1 MSDPAWHNGLLP
13 NIPAFLKFILT
24 LLPFFIQQ
32 IHEILCA
39 RNNFRNSSVKK
50 IKALLLQNLTCYSLR
65 SVQQNK
71 PALITF
77 RIKVLRQQPI
87 SIQRKLKLQRGY
99 WLARKAWVL
108 EANRPSFEN
117 SNSGLLNLGKELCC
131 RESDTT
137 WRLNNKKSWASNLP
151 ALSLG
156 FLICKGRIPRPSQ
169 SCCRDNGVSA
179 YSARHR
185 CLLARHA
192 RPSQCGLCLAL

>member
-1 MSDPAWHNGLLP
+1 MQTLSCSMRDQVPWPGAEAGLPASWVWGLKSHWTTREVPPQPVSDPAWHNGLLP
-13 NIPAFLKFILT
+13 NIAAFLKFILT

-87 SIQRKLKLQRGY
+87 SIQRKLKLQRGH
-99 WLARKAWVL
+99 WLTRKAWVL
-108 EANRPSFEN
+108 EANRPGFKN

-131 RESDTT
+131 KE
-137 WRLNNKKSWASNLP
+137 
-151 ALSLG
+151 
-156 FLICKGRIPRPSQ
+156 
-169 SCCRDNGVSA
+169 
-179 YSARHR
+179 
-185 CLLARHA
+185 
-192 RPSQCGLCLAL
+192 